1 MVESALFWIYAVK
14 STIYLSFCHIWPAVT
29 ALWTINYCQA
39 ELGTFV
45 KLKQEQL
52 NKENWLKLIR
62 FKWFLVLWASYL
74 EHKVPFFPNMIKS
87 RQNQISHSFEN
98 FFLFCEI
105 FIQFIKRF
113 FCVLRNSLANAR
125 KLKWINEN
133 DVPIIDALYGLLW
146 PLTLNVFKRIY
157 HIVQQLLLNHDAIN
171 VNRYVSAAS
180 SQASAAR

>member
-1 MVESALFWIYAVK
+1 MLESALFWIAAVK

-29 ALWTINYCQA
+29 ALWTIHYCQA

-113 FCVLRNSLANAR
+113 FVC
-125 KLKWINEN
+125 WGI
-133 DVPIIDALYGLLW
+133 LW
-146 PLTLNVFKRIY
+146 PTLESLNGSMKTTS
-157 HIVQQLLLNHDAIN
+157 LLSTHYTGYFG
-171 VNRYVSAAS
+171 R
-180 SQASAAR
+180 